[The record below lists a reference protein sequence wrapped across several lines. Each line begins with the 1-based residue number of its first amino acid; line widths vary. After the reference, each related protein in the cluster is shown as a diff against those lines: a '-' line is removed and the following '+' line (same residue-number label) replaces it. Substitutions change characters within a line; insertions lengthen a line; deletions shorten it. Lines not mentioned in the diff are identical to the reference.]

1 MYEPTWGGVVSQG
14 GLADHDSDYGNGWYN
29 DHHFHYGYFIY
40 AAAAVGV
47 GDPNPQAHPDPN
59 P

>member
-29 DHHFHYGYFIY
+29 DHHST
-40 AAAAVGV
+40 AAPPDAT
-47 GDPNPQAHPDPN
+47 PTLLPLTLPLNPYP
-59 P
+59 